1 MTSEYLNE
9 FEKLNTTTESIYD
22 LGDFNVLIILN
33 DGTNLTDW
41 NDVKNKQDII
51 YISEDL
57 TNHTTLKEKYK
68 GLKSLKAIVTSD
80 LPDKITELNSM
91 FYGCSSLVDV
101 GGLGSWDTQDVTNMS
116 GMFAG
121 CSSLVDVGG
130 LGCWDTQNVF
140 DMSGMF
146 RGCSSLVD
154 VGGLGS
160 WDTQNVT
167 NMYGMFCGC
176 SSLVDVGGLGSW
188 DTQNVTNMSDM
199 FLKCV
204 FVKIY
209 PQWY

>member
-1 MTSEYLNE
+1 MTNAYLNE

-41 NDVKNKQDII
+41 NDVKNKEDII

-57 TNHTTLKEKYK
+57 TNHSSLKEKYK

-101 GGLGSWDTQDVTNMS
+101 EGLGSWDTQDVTNMS

-121 CSSLVDVGG
+121 CSSLVDISC
-130 LGCWDTQNVF
+130 LGSWDTQDVTH
-140 DMSGMF
+140 MSGMF

-154 VGGLGS
+154 ISCLGS
-160 WDTQNVT
+160 WDTQDVT
-167 NMYGMFCGC
+167 HMYVMFCGC

>member
-1 MTSEYLNE
+1 MY
-9 FEKLNTTTESIYD
+9 
-22 LGDFNVLIILN
+22 V
-33 DGTNLTDW
+33 
-41 NDVKNKQDII
+41 
-51 YISEDL
+51 
-57 TNHTTLKEKYK
+57 
-68 GLKSLKAIVTSD
+68 
-80 LPDKITELNSM
+80 M
-91 FYGCSSLVDV
+91 FC
-101 GGLGSWDTQDVTNMS
+101 
-116 GMFAG
+116 
-121 CSSLVDVGG
+121 
-130 LGCWDTQNVF
+130 
-140 DMSGMF
+140 
-146 RGCSSLVD
+146 GCSSLVD